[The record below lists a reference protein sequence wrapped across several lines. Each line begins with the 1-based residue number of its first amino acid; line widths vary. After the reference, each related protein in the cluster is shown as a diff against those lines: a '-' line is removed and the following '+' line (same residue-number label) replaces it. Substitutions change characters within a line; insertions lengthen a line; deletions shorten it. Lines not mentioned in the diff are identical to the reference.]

1 MRCAL
6 YRGSHPGPKVVSACR
21 HQSDHF
27 PPSPGR
33 DRSPAARRLGT
44 FCRWTSNLRR
54 GCSGPQTLHRMSTG
68 EQDRGLAN
76 QTVSRHSSSASLRS
90 RVRVGW
96 RRFCGA
102 LSQRPS
108 RVASTSAT
116 CGVASEVRG
125 DLIPSLVVATAAE
138 AVQAISSIGDVT
150 RARKSPGT
158 GASTDSSV
166 VIVLHDTSQRPQRPC
181 P

>member
-1 MRCAL
+1 M
-6 YRGSHPGPKVVSACR
+6 
-21 HQSDHF
+21 
-27 PPSPGR
+27 
-33 DRSPAARRLGT
+33 
-44 FCRWTSNLRR
+44 
-54 GCSGPQTLHRMSTG
+54 
-68 EQDRGLAN
+68 
-76 QTVSRHSSSASLRS
+76 
-90 RVRVGW
+90 GW

-102 LSQRPS
+102 MSQRPS

-125 DLIPSLVVATAAE
+125 DLIPGLVVATAAE

-166 VIVLHDTSQRPQRPC
+166 VIVLDDTSQRPQRESATTTAVPVTVAL
-181 P
+181 PHQPGTGQRHEGQLDPGPSEASASYSTLADDWVHR